1 MFKHQCTLPLVSLA
15 QPMSESPVAC
25 STRQSFYSSTSILS
39 GSEIRLHPSFSSEVK
54 RSRHVMTS
62 QYMFSLYL
70 PESHAKYSIPP
81 NVHNSVHG
89 VRFL

>member
-39 GSEIRLHPSFSSEVK
+39 GSEIRLHPCFSSEVK
-54 RSRHVMTS
+54 RSRHVMT
-62 QYMFSLYL
+62 
-70 PESHAKYSIPP
+70 ESSVFVYRNKQTSAKTRWVSYIVVPKLL
-81 NVHNSVHG
+81 G
-89 VRFL
+89 